1 MTAVRVAL
9 AVAIASAALFA
20 GAAAGGAFT
29 HGPPERARSAGAA
42 YPGGAGEIPVG
53 DALEVSGQP
62 MRLSL
67 FYTSDSPQRVARFYA
82 DAFRARGLLPVVGA
96 EEPLAHA
103 SAFGAATGLQRFIS
117 AVPQPGGQTL
127 VLIGTANPRKP
138 PRFMR
143 GAEAAS
149 FPVPT
154 EHRAFLGFRSADAE
168 VRAESAQFVSALA
181 PSEVAAFYRQ
191 ALTAQGFSELSGGSE
206 SLLAFARPGETLAV
220 ALQELER
227 AKGAAVFVSRIEGD
241 LR

>member
-1 MTAVRVAL
+1 MTAIRVAL
-9 AVAIASAALFA
+9 AVAIASAVLFA

-29 HGPPERARSAGAA
+29 HDPVRARPAGAD
-42 YPGGAGEIPVG
+42 YPGGLGEISVG

-67 FYTSDSPQRVARFYA
+67 FYTADPPQRVAWFYA

-103 SAFGAATGLQRFIS
+103 SAFDPATGLQRFIS
-117 AVPQPGGQTL
+117 AAPQPDGQTL
-127 VLIGTANPRKP
+127 VLIGTSNPRRP

-143 GAEAAS
+143 GAELAS
-149 FPVPT
+149 FPVPS
-154 EHRAFLGFRSADAE
+154 EHRAFLGFHSADGEA
-168 VRAESAQFVSALA
+168 RAESAQFVSALA

-191 ALTAQGFSELSGGSE
+191 ALRAQGFSEQSGGSE
-206 SLLAFARPGETLAV
+206 SLLTFARPGATLAV
-220 ALQELER
+220 ALQELEA
-227 AKGAAVFVSRIEGD
+227 AKGAAVFVSRIQGD

>member
-1 MTAVRVAL
+1 MSAVRVAL
-9 AVAIASAALFA
+9 AVAIASAALCA

-29 HGPPERARSAGAA
+29 GGATVRARPAGAT

-53 DALEVSGQP
+53 DDLEVSGQP

-82 DAFRARGLLPVVGA
+82 DAFRARGLLPVVAG
-96 EEPLAHA
+96 EEAVAHA
-103 SAFGAATGLQRFIS
+103 SAFEPTTGLQRFIS
-117 AVPQPGGQTL
+117 AVQQPRGQTL

-138 PRFMR
+138 PRFLR
-143 GAEAAS
+143 GAELAS

-154 EHRAFLGFRSADAE
+154 EHRGFLGFRSADAE
-168 VRAESAQFVSALA
+168 ARAESAQFVSALS
-181 PSEVAAFYRQ
+181 PSEVAAFYRK
-191 ALTAQGFSELSGGSE
+191 ALSARGFSEQPGGSE
-206 SLLAFARPGETLAV
+206 SLIAFARRGATLAV
-220 ALQELER
+220 ALQELAA

>member
-20 GAAAGGAFT
+20 GAAAGGAFR
-29 HGPPERARSAGAA
+29 HGLPVSARPAGATD
-42 YPGGAGEIPVG
+42 PGGAGEIPVG

-67 FYTSDSPQRVARFYA
+67 FYTSDSPQRVAWFYA

-103 SAFGAATGLQRFIS
+103 SAFDPATGLQRFIS
-117 AVPQPGGQTL
+117 AAPQPDGQTL

-138 PRFMR
+138 PRFVR
-143 GAEAAS
+143 AAELAT
-149 FPVPT
+149 FPVPS

-168 VRAESAQFVSALA
+168 ARAESAQFVSALS

-191 ALTAQGFSELSGGSE
+191 ALKAQGFSEQSGGSE
-206 SLLAFARPGETLAV
+206 SLLSFARPGATLAV
-220 ALQELER
+220 ALQELDA
-227 AKGAAVFVSRIEGD
+227 AKGAAVFVSRIQGD